1 MSDCFSK
8 LAKNT
13 GMQEILSSIFFS
25 NMYLHTWCEMKV
37 EAVLVRCSWI
47 WKLSEGVRCI
57 ITSAVVVSFVLF

>member
-13 GMQEILSSIFFS
+13 GMQETLSRLFFS

-37 EAVLVRCSWI
+37 EAALVWAFGYGNFPY
-47 WKLSEGVRCI
+47 KKGLG
-57 ITSAVVVSFVLF
+57 A